1 MKGLALCDENVVFAF
16 KLVLPLYV
24 HTVNFLLTR
33 EIILFPFIFILFIAI
48 PIVEIFVLIK
58 VGSAL
63 GVWTTIAI
71 VILTAVVGTMMLR
84 AQSLSTLKSVQGK
97 LDAGEL
103 PAQQLLEG
111 VALLIGGVLLL
122 TPGFITDAFGFF
134 CLLPPT
140 RRWLIGKVL
149 AKSSVFVFQSQI
161 SKTAKHHSTG
171 ENQASGPSEHG
182 VINGEF
188 RRED

>member
-1 MKGLALCDENVVFAF
+1 M
-16 KLVLPLYV
+16 
-24 HTVNFLLTR
+24 
-33 EIILFPFIFILFIAI
+33 FPFIFILFIAV
-48 PIVEIFVLIK
+48 PIVEIAVLIK

-63 GVWTTIAI
+63 GVWTTIAL

-84 AQSLSTLKSVQGK
+84 AQSLSTLRSVQGK

-103 PAQQLLEG
+103 PATQLLEG

-140 RRWLIGKVL
+140 RRWLISRVL
-149 AKSSVFVFQSQI
+149 AKSSILVMQGRRVDT
-161 SKTAKHHSTG
+161 KGRSTSETG
-171 ENQASGPSEHG
+171 QGAGPG
-182 VINGEF
+182 VIDGEF